1 MKELPKVRPIPKLG
15 PLPKMLKLSE
25 MNLPPEAISEI
36 HDIGRHCEEL
46 CRLMWELRASGWTP
60 DKTGTHAAD
69 HNSTGLWRNSEPTEL
84 DY

>member
-36 HDIGRHCEEL
+36 HDIWPALRRTLSSYVGIKSF
-46 CRLMWELRASGWTP
+46 RLDSRQNRDSCG
-60 DKTGTHAAD
+60 
-69 HNSTGLWRNSEPTEL
+69 
-84 DY
+84 